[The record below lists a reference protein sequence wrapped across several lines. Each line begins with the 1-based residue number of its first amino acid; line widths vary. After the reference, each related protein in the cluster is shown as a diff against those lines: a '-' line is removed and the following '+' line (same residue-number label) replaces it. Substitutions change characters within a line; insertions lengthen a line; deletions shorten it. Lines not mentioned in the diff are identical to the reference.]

1 MVIEKKN
8 GIYFWRASLK
18 TAFRWRAPFLFAR
31 GLLLFVRSEHLL
43 NAVDYANT
51 LVLVLPHWKRKTE
64 KDDITSPG
72 TYRTLVYSAL
82 YKYICFSILLGYLPV
97 GIKLRIHFILRECG
111 TVQECCQCFAIS
123 IPTASAD
130 LPSILPGKIIAL
142 YCYMIDK

>member
-31 GLLLFVRSEHLL
+31 GRLLFVRSERCWLCQYPGL
-43 NAVDYANT
+43 SFTT
-51 LVLVLPHWKRKTE
+51 LEKKIE

-82 YKYICFSILLGYLPV
+82 YKYICFSILPGYLPV

-111 TVQECCQCFAIS
+111 TVQGCRQFFAIS

-142 YCYMIDK
+142 CCYMINK